1 MAGKNRIVFSG
12 TLTELDALR
21 HTPAAVPI
29 VKFRLAHDSE
39 QNEAGMVRKVSCE
52 IAAVAFER
60 EARLLSSARLGS
72 MITVTGFIERK
83 GRSKTQV
90 VLHAT
95 HIEFEQE

>member
-1 MAGKNRIVFSG
+1 M
-12 TLTELDALR
+12 LTELDALR
-21 HTPAAVPI
+21 HTPAGVPI

-39 QNEAGMVRKVSCE
+39 QSEAGAMRKVSCE
-52 IAAVAFER
+52 IGAVAFER
-60 EARLLSSARLGS
+60 EARLLASAKLGS
-72 MITVTGFIERK
+72 MVTVTGFMERK

>member
-1 MAGKNRIVFSG
+1 VAGENRIVFSG
-12 TLTELDALR
+12 TLAELDALR
-21 HTPAAVPI
+21 HTPAGVPI

-39 QNEAGMVRKVSCE
+39 QSEAGAMRKVSCE
-52 IAAVAFER
+52 ITAVAFER
-60 EARLLSSARLGS
+60 EARLLSSAKLGS
-72 MITVTGFIERK
+72 IMTVTGFMERK